1 MRVKNFDP
9 WFSRLDRGLIW
20 KKEATGLDRELEG
33 MVETVKEKRK
43 AKLAL
48 MHQWQLAVEEE
59 KSKVESLQAEDKLAE
74 KQFKLDFEKEFEG
87 AGAVIVEGD

>member
-1 MRVKNFDP
+1 M
-9 WFSRLDRGLIW
+9 
-20 KKEATGLDRELEG
+20 
-33 MVETVKEKRK
+33 ETVKEKRK